1 MYIARDTGNRVVKM
15 GEVGR
20 DWEEPGGGGG
30 GRRES
35 SVKNVNIP
43 RKHILLIVRINL
55 LRKRAI

>member
-1 MYIARDTGNRVVKM
+1 MYIARDTGNRVVKT

-20 DWEEPGGGGG
+20 DWEEPGGRGGEG
-30 GRRES
+30 EFS
-35 SVKNVNIP
+35 QKCEYS